1 MNAEKRLLIAGG
13 GYADIPLIKAG
24 QKLGYHVI
32 TSGNRP
38 DDLGHRVS
46 DAYRP
51 GDFSDPEAML
61 RIARDEQIDA
71 ICACCNDFSAISSAY
86 VAERLD
92 LPGHD
97 SYELAKLI
105 HHKDKYRAF
114 TRANGIPAPVA
125 RGFDDIAGA
134 LAAIPDYR
142 LPLIV
147 KPVDLTGGKGVSRI
161 DSLDQAK
168 QALEHAFATSKSKR
182 VVVEEYIQGSRH
194 GFSAFLWDSKVV
206 FHFADNEH
214 YYLNQYLVSA
224 ASAPTFAPTAAVDRL
239 VAQTENIASRLS
251 MKNGIFHVQYILR
264 NGEPIIIEIC
274 RRPPGDLYIEFVKH
288 ATGVDYP
295 SWLVRAAAG
304 LDCSGL
310 SQREPDGYI
319 TRQCVMTNRTGILKD
334 VVFDPEIAD
343 NVIDR
348 LMWWNSG
355 ERVEQIM
362 TAKFGIV
369 FLRFSS
375 MDEMLYK
382 TERMQDLIR
391 AVIVPA

>member
-1 MNAEKRLLIAGG
+1 MSAKKKLLIAGG
-13 GYADIPLIKAG
+13 GYADIPLVKAA

-32 TSGNRP
+32 TSGNRS
-38 DDLGHRVS
+38 DELGHRIS
-46 DAYRP
+46 DSYRP

-61 RIARDEQIDA
+61 RIASAEQIDA
-71 ICACCNDFSAISSAY
+71 VCACCNDFSAISAAY

-97 SYELAKLI
+97 PYDVAKLI
-105 HHKDKYRAF
+105 HHKDRYRAF
-114 TRANGIPAPVA
+114 AHSNGIPAPEA
-125 RGFDDIAGA
+125 GSFADIASA

-161 DSLDQAK
+161 DCIDEAN
-168 QALEHAFATSKSKR
+168 QALEYAFATSKSKR
-182 VVVEEYIQGSRH
+182 VVVEEFIQGTRH
-194 GFSAFLWDSKVV
+194 GFSAFLWDGKVV

-224 ASAPTFAPTAAVDRL
+224 ASAPTFAPTAAIDQL

-251 MKNGIFHVQYILR
+251 LKIGIFHVQYILR

-274 RRPPGDLYIEFVKH
+274 RRPPGDLYIKLVKH

-310 SQREPDGYI
+310 SQRETDGYF
-319 TRQCVMTNRTGILKD
+319 TRHCVMTNRTGILTD

-348 LMWWNSG
+348 FMWWRAG
-355 ERVEQIM
+355 DRVEQFM
-362 TAKFGIV
+362 TTKLGIV
-369 FLRFSS
+369 FLGFAS

-391 AVIVPA
+391 AVVTPG